1 MQKLLKNL
9 LRNLI
14 NLNIKN
20 LKINGVKKFNNI
32 SEYEFSLVKA
42 KLELENNNKLDL
54 YFQFIEN
61 NKIKESIF
69 CYWSLLYDEECKR
82 HKTEVNS
89 KAIITELEVKEDK
102 SSILLEIENSNSE
115 ILKYGTIVY
124 FINFIKYLKSNNMC
138 ENIINYLE
146 NNKTT
151 LLVGIKLNNSIKL
164 L

>member
-9 LRNLI
+9 LKDLI
-14 NLNIKN
+14 KLNVKN
-20 LKINGVKKFNNI
+20 LKINGVKKLNNI

-82 HKTEVNS
+82 NKTEIDS
-89 KAIITELEVKEDK
+89 KAIITELEVKEEK

-124 FINFIKYLKSNNMC
+124 FINFIKYLESNNMC

>member
-9 LRNLI
+9 LKDLI
-14 NLNIKN
+14 NLNVKN

-82 HKTEVNS
+82 NKTEIDS
-89 KAIITELEVKEDK
+89 KAIITELEVKEEK

-124 FINFIKYLKSNNMC
+124 FINFIKYLESNNMC